1 MAAEALEQA
10 EQQPEDAPDFSAVR
24 LDRRF
29 VIQRDDKDFVLVSGL
44 VDMLH
49 QLSDGFFE
57 VNTTLVQIPN
67 KDNEQTA
74 IVTARVVVFDPSNP
88 DNAMRIATG
97 IGDASPAN
105 VNRMMAPHLIRMA
118 ETRATARALR
128 LLTNVGM
135 TVLEELG
142 PQGAEGATERQPAS
156 SDRPYTPRG
165 AGGERIMVEGKPY
178 DRAAVVSAYK
188 RRLAEAQGAGLAIPP
203 GDILADDAP
212 LSVLV
217 GASQAF
223 RRRLEAR
230 DGPGK

>member
-1 MAAEALEQA
+1 MAAEVLEQA
-10 EQQPEDAPDFSAVR
+10 DTVEEAPDFSAVR

-29 VIQRDDKDFVLVSGL
+29 VIPRDNKDFVLMSGL

-57 VNTTLVQIPN
+57 VQTTLVQIPN
-67 KDNEQTA
+67 KENDQTA

-105 VNRMMAPHLIRMA
+105 VNRMMQPHLIRMA

-142 PQGAEGATERQPAS
+142 PQGADDATERTTGSQAPFTAP
-156 SDRPYTPRG
+156 DRIKVGDQLFTRPQVWAAYRKRV
-165 AGGERIMVEGKPY
+165 GEA
-178 DRAAVVSAYK
+178 RA
-188 RRLAEAQGAGLAIPP
+188 AGLAMP
-203 GDILADDAP
+203 DDQADLREDAP
-212 LSVLV
+212 LSMMV
-217 GASQAF
+217 GASQSIK
-223 RRRLEAR
+223 RRLEAR
-230 DGPGK
+230 EGK